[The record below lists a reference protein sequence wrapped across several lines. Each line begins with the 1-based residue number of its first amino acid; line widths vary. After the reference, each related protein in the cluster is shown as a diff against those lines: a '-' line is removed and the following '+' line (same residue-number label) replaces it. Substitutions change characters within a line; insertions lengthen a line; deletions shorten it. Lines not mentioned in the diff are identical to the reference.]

1 MTVTKETPKKGIK
14 SPLRFILFYNKR
26 IVRKWQMLITPRIM
40 STKAVDIPKQRVVD
54 VDNYEDYVDKWNTHI
69 HIVSSGDSVM
79 LCKSVDLWIRKSTD
93 VYKLDLVE
101 KFFSR

>member
-26 IVRKWQMLITPRIM
+26 IVRKWQM

-69 HIVSSGDSVM
+69 HIVFSGDSVGRVGIKTE
-79 LCKSVDLWIRKSTD
+79 LSTSFPHFVDN
-93 VYKLDLVE
+93 VM
-101 KFFSR
+101 

>member
-69 HIVSSGDSVM
+69 HIVFSGDSVGREGIKTE
-79 LCKSVDLWIRKSTD
+79 LSTSFPHFVDN
-93 VYKLDLVE
+93 VM
-101 KFFSR
+101 

>member
-26 IVRKWQMLITPRIM
+26 IVQKWQMLITPRIM

-69 HIVSSGDSVM
+69 HIVFSGDSVGI
-79 LCKSVDLWIRKSTD
+79 LW
-93 VYKLDLVE
+93 VE
-101 KFFSR
+101 WG

>member
-69 HIVSSGDSVM
+69 HIVFSGDFCGYGGDKFRVIH
-79 LCKSVDLWIRKSTD
+79 KFST
-93 VYKLDLVE
+93 
-101 KFFSR
+101 FCG

>member
-1 MTVTKETPKKGIK
+1 
-14 SPLRFILFYNKR
+14 
-26 IVRKWQMLITPRIM
+26 MLITPRIM

-69 HIVSSGDSVM
+69 HIVFSGDSVGRVGIKRSYPQVFHILWIM

-101 KFFSR
+101 KFFP

>member
-54 VDNYEDYVDKWNTHI
+54 VDNYEDYVMLPVLAGPNGLEYTYTHCIFWGFCGYGGDKFRVI
-69 HIVSSGDSVM
+69 H
-79 LCKSVDLWIRKSTD
+79 KFST
-93 VYKLDLVE
+93 
-101 KFFSR
+101 FCG